1 MEIFLAALV
10 LVALCVFGL
19 CFNIIFR
26 KDGKFPET
34 EIENNK
40 EMRKRGI
47 KCAKEEEMKLWGK
60 KDENG
65 NPVSCD
71 EGGCGACGSRETCHL
86 IFGPGEGHAI
96 IAVRRDFNNLI
107 YLL

>member
-1 MEIFLAALV
+1 MEIFFAALV
-10 LVALCVFGL
+10 LVGLCVFGL

-47 KCAKEEEMKLWGK
+47 KCAKEEEIKLLGQ
-60 KDENG
+60 ERQG
-65 NPVSCD
+65 RQPR
-71 EGGCGACGSRETCHL
+71 GLR
-86 IFGPGEGHAI
+86 
-96 IAVRRDFNNLI
+96 
-107 YLL
+107 

>member
-1 MEIFLAALV
+1 MEILLAAIV
-10 LVALCVFGL
+10 LVGLCVFGL

-47 KCAKEEEMKLWGK
+47 KCAKEDEMKLWGK
-60 KDENG
+60 K
-65 NPVSCD
+65 NPDGTTKCD
-71 EGGCGACGSRETCHL
+71 EGGCASCGSDCK
-86 IFGPGEGHAI
+86 
-96 IAVRRDFNNLI
+96 
-107 YLL
+107 

>member
-1 MEIFLAALV
+1 MEIFIAALV
-10 LVALCVFGL
+10 FVALCVFGL

-34 EIENNK
+34 EIENNR

-60 KDENG
+60 KGADG
-65 NPVSCD
+65 KPVCS
-71 EGGCGACGSRETCHL
+71 EGGCSSCGSDCR
-86 IFGPGEGHAI
+86 
-96 IAVRRDFNNLI
+96 
-107 YLL
+107 

>member
-1 MEIFLAALV
+1 MEIVLAAVV
-10 LVALCVFGL
+10 LVGLCVFGL

-26 KDGKFPET
+26 KDGHFPET

-47 KCAKEEEMKLWGK
+47 KCAKEDEIKLWG
-60 KDENG
+60 
-65 NPVSCD
+65 
-71 EGGCGACGSRETCHL
+71 R
-86 IFGPGEGHAI
+86 AI
-96 IAVRRDFNNLI
+96 IAERRGFNNLN

>member
-1 MEIFLAALV
+1 MKILLASLV
-10 LVALCVFGL
+10 LIGLCVAGL

-47 KCAKEEEMKLWGK
+47 KCAKEDEIKMWGK
-60 KDENG
+60 KKKDGTTECNESG
-65 NPVSCD
+65 CASC
-71 EGGCGACGSRETCHL
+71 GTNCR
-86 IFGPGEGHAI
+86 
-96 IAVRRDFNNLI
+96 
-107 YLL
+107 

>member
-1 MEIFLAALV
+1 MEIFIAALV

-34 EIENNK
+34 EIENNV

-47 KCAKEEEMKLWGK
+47 KCAKEEEIKLWGPK
-60 KDENG
+60 GPDGK
-65 NPVSCD
+65 PVCD
-71 EGGCGACGSRETCHL
+71 EGGCASCASSCK
-86 IFGPGEGHAI
+86 
-96 IAVRRDFNNLI
+96 
-107 YLL
+107 

>member
-1 MEIFLAALV
+1 MEILLAAVV
-10 LVALCVFGL
+10 LVGLCIFGL

-34 EIENNK
+34 EIENNR

-60 KDENG
+60 KGADDTPG
-65 NPVSCD
+65 CD
-71 EGGCGACGSRETCHL
+71 EGGCGSCSSREIC
-86 IFGPGEGHAI
+86 
-96 IAVRRDFNNLI
+96 R
-107 YLL
+107 

>member
-1 MEIFLAALV
+1 MKVFLAALL
-10 LVALCVFGL
+10 LVGLCVVGL

-47 KCAKEEEMKLWGK
+47 KCAKEEEIRIWGK
-60 KDENG
+60 KDKDG
-65 NPVSCD
+65 NTVSCD
-71 EGGCGACGSRETCHL
+71 EGGCGSCASSCR
-86 IFGPGEGHAI
+86 
-96 IAVRRDFNNLI
+96 
-107 YLL
+107 

>member
-1 MEIFLAALV
+1 MEIFIAALL

-26 KDGKFPET
+26 KDGHFPET

-47 KCAKEEEMKLWGK
+47 KCAKEDEIKMWGK
-60 KDENG
+60 KKKDGTPECNESG
-65 NPVSCD
+65 CASC
-71 EGGCGACGSRETCHL
+71 GTNCR
-86 IFGPGEGHAI
+86 
-96 IAVRRDFNNLI
+96 
-107 YLL
+107 

>member
-1 MEIFLAALV
+1 MEIIIASIV
-10 LVALCVFGL
+10 LIALCVFGL

-47 KCAKEEEMKLWGK
+47 KCAKEEEIRLWGRK
-60 KDENG
+60 GPDGE
-65 NPVSCD
+65 SAACD
-71 EGGCGACGSRETCHL
+71 DGGCGSCSSREVC
-86 IFGPGEGHAI
+86 
-96 IAVRRDFNNLI
+96 R
-107 YLL
+107 